1 MKLVYT
7 NVPKI
12 LHPEA
17 FAMSDRRNLSGR
29 LGVFAAIWF
38 VLGATQAIAD
48 VRNLYTVEGVPV
60 DERAADEL
68 TAKSQ
73 GIEKAQQEA
82 LQGLIEKITLR
93 DNYDQLPE
101 VDQKTVQQTIRD
113 YAVANEKFGGGRYL
127 ATLTVRFKRAAV
139 RALLTQNKV
148 PIAETVSR
156 PVVVLPVY
164 RAAGSVL
171 LWDDPNP
178 WFSAWANRPSPNG
191 LLPLVVPLGNF
202 SDIAVLSAEQALN
215 GEEDRL
221 SAIAE
226 KYDAIGT
233 LVTVAELDI
242 DPRTG
247 APSIQVSMTRFGK
260 ADTGRVF
267 VRSFAGTPDRGVDVL
282 LKDAVEALIIRA
294 EEDWK
299 RDNLQSF
306 SAQQRISIHVPL
318 TSLKNWL
325 TIRNRLGRVSPI
337 IDLSLVRLS
346 VSEALVDIRYSGGPD
361 QLRRSMAQSDLD
373 LEFAKEDSR
382 YVLRL
387 GR

>member
-7 NVPKI
+7 SVPKI

-29 LGVFAAIWF
+29 LGVLASIWF

-82 LQGLIEKITLR
+82 LQDLIEKITLR

-101 VDQKTVQQTIRD
+101 VDQKTVQETIRD

-164 RAAGSVL
+164 RVAGSVL

-191 LLPLVVPLGNF
+191 LLPLVVPLGDF

-282 LKDAVEALIIRA
+282 LK
-294 EEDWK
+294 
-299 RDNLQSF
+299 N
-306 SAQQRISIHVPL
+306 
-318 TSLKNWL
+318 
-325 TIRNRLGRVSPI
+325 
-337 IDLSLVRLS
+337 
-346 VSEALVDIRYSGGPD
+346 
-361 QLRRSMAQSDLD
+361 
-373 LEFAKEDSR
+373 
-382 YVLRL
+382 
-387 GR
+387 

>member
-1 MKLVYT
+1 MASSRELVYI

-29 LGVFAAIWF
+29 LGGFAAIWF

-127 ATLTVRFKRAAV
+127 ATLTVRFKRATV

-191 LLPLVVPLGNF
+191 LLPLVVPLGDF

-247 APSIQVSMTRFGK
+247 APSIRC
-260 ADTGRVF
+260 R
-267 VRSFAGTPDRGVDVL
+267 
-282 LKDAVEALIIRA
+282 
-294 EEDWK
+294 
-299 RDNLQSF
+299 
-306 SAQQRISIHVPL
+306 
-318 TSLKNWL
+318 
-325 TIRNRLGRVSPI
+325 
-337 IDLSLVRLS
+337 
-346 VSEALVDIRYSGGPD
+346 
-361 QLRRSMAQSDLD
+361 
-373 LEFAKEDSR
+373 
-382 YVLRL
+382 
-387 GR
+387 